1 MPGWVKQGSILTQI
15 PCSYHFTCHSSSPC
29 TPQRSTRTSAFP
41 WDSAVVCGF
50 RTAYT
55 PGKQQRGTTET
66 DPRGKQPAPRT
77 WQPHHTRFAGWLCWP
92 GGGLTLTR
100 HRGST
105 LTALPEHSSHC
116 GLPRSCSHAAR
127 WPSNG
132 SWSCSSAGNWEI
144 HFQSALRTPAEIT
157 ASQNALGWRRP
168 LKLI

>member
-105 LTALPEHSSHC
+105 LTALPEQAPTVASPDPAHMLQ
-116 GLPRSCSHAAR
+116 GGPAMGAEAAR
-127 WPSNG
+127 VLATGRFTSKAHLGP
-132 SWSCSSAGNWEI
+132 
-144 HFQSALRTPAEIT
+144 QLK
-157 ASQNALGWRRP
+157 SQHHRMLWVGGDH
-168 LKLI
+168 